1 MKLITL
7 AKKEA
12 QDILRNKIYLLV
24 VFVQVFIIFGA
35 FGLAV
40 ASSIA
45 MDPNLLDSY
54 GLYIGIVGFLVVPV
68 LAYISRKSAAANI
81 SSMTIVMRLF
91 SGESIPP
98 GDYFI
103 AILGILLLSIVF
115 YWVAIKL
122 FKRDDVVFGP
132 RPGIL
137 RLLRD
142 LVT

>member
-54 GLYIGIVGFLVVPV
+54 GLSY
-68 LAYISRKSAAANI
+68 SN
-81 SSMTIVMRLF
+81 
-91 SGESIPP
+91 
-98 GDYFI
+98 
-103 AILGILLLSIVF
+103 
-115 YWVAIKL
+115 
-122 FKRDDVVFGP
+122 
-132 RPGIL
+132 
-137 RLLRD
+137 
-142 LVT
+142 

>member
-54 GLYIGIVGFLVVPV
+54 GLSSSLKVGISQDLNGSA
-68 LAYISRKSAAANI
+68 LAK
-81 SSMTIVMRLF
+81 
-91 SGESIPP
+91 
-98 GDYFI
+98 
-103 AILGILLLSIVF
+103 
-115 YWVAIKL
+115 
-122 FKRDDVVFGP
+122 
-132 RPGIL
+132 
-137 RLLRD
+137 D
-142 LVT
+142 LEAQNL